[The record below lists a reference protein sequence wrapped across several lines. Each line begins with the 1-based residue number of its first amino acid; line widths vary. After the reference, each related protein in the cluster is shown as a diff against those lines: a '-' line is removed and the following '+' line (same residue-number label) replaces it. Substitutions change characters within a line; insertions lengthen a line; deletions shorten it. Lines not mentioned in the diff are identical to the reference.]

1 MSEWAHQH
9 TTSPLCVYMDERKES
24 AQIWPCG
31 GCWQLGVKIISSIQ
45 WSNNLGLYYSD
56 CPPLYRVAHDE
67 TRIERRVGRLAG
79 IFCFFTALGPRIYE
93 ISTDKRG
100 RVHAYILYAT
110 RLHPLWI
117 NHDAKTL
124 GRGWRTTMRFVEH
137 TPIVFIKRF
146 VLNALFY
153 FKRGAICAQQLGYV
167 PLYARTER
175 WEPLDLHSMMRRP
188 RSKYLLNYSNQR
200 PLRCAWDHIT
210 LNMSSFPTQ

>member
-1 MSEWAHQH
+1 M
-9 TTSPLCVYMDERKES
+9 
-24 AQIWPCG
+24 
-31 GCWQLGVKIISSIQ
+31 
-45 WSNNLGLYYSD
+45 
-56 CPPLYRVAHDE
+56 
-67 TRIERRVGRLAG
+67 TRRASERRVGRLAG
-79 IFCFFTALGPRIYE
+79 IFCFFTALGHEYMRFLLTSE
-93 ISTDKRG
+93 G
-100 RVHAYILYAT
+100 ACMHAYILYAT
-110 RLHPLWI
+110 RLHPPWI

-167 PLYARTER
+167 PLYERTER

-200 PLRCAWDHIT
+200 PLRCAWDHIIVSIC
-210 LNMSSFPTQ
+210 LHFPHSNKCISRRVSAYKFSCCGRLHAHWWAFPRH